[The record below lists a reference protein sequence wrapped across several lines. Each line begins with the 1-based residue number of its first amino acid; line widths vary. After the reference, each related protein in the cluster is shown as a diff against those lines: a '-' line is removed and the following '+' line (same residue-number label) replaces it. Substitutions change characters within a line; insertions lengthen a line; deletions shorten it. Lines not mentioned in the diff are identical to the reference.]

1 MNLRNH
7 MVWGAILLIC
17 LFLIGCK
24 AESGADRAG
33 AYRVRDATGTEV
45 QLAKKPDKILTLSIS
60 CDTIVLGLVTS
71 DHMTAVN
78 ALLDDPNSSNIA
90 PIAARV
96 KQKIKNPTAEEIMAM
111 RPDLVI
117 VPDWKDIKIVDSL
130 RELGIP
136 VLVVK
141 GAVNL
146 SEIKENIEMIAAALD
161 EQEKGRQLIAMMDK
175 ELADIQEKVSC
186 IPEADRKNVVLI
198 SLMTSYGG
206 IGCAYDDACRYA
218 GVINGISAA
227 GLHNGQMLTK
237 ELLVRIDPDILLMPV
252 YNDHGQFNTQ
262 QFVNEYLLD
271 PSLQSMKAIR
281 AGAVVY
287 PRDGYIYNVSQ
298 DFVYGVREIA
308 RSAYGEVFDFPD
320 DMHLSVSGEKNE

>member
-1 MNLRNH
+1 MSWARLCTPSSANLPK
-7 MVWGAILLIC
+7 V
-17 LFLIGCK
+17 IGQ
-24 AESGADRAG
+24 ERVIHGRPSIVSPWSERA
-33 AYRVRDATGTEV
+33 
-45 QLAKKPDKILTLSIS
+45 
-60 CDTIVLGLVTS
+60 
-71 DHMTAVN
+71 
-78 ALLDDPNSSNIA
+78 
-90 PIAARV
+90 
-96 KQKIKNPTAEEIMAM
+96 
-111 RPDLVI
+111 
-117 VPDWKDIKIVDSL
+117 IKIVDSL

-175 ELADIQEKVSC
+175 ELADIQEKVSR
-186 IPEADRKNVVLI
+186 IPEGDRKNVVLI

-218 GVINGISAA
+218 GVVNGISAA

-237 ELLVRIDPDILLMPV
+237 ELLVKIDPDILMMPV
-252 YNDHGQFNTQ
+252 YNDHGQFDTQ
-262 QFVNEYLLD
+262 QFVDEYLLD

-308 RSAYGEVFDFPD
+308 RSAYGGAFDFPD
-320 DMHLSVSGEKNE
+320 NMHLSVSGEKNE

>member
-7 MVWGAILLIC
+7 MVWGAVLLIC
-17 LFLIGCK
+17 LFLLGCK
-24 AESGADRAG
+24 GESGADHAG
-33 AYRVRDATGTEV
+33 AYSVRDAKGTEV
-45 QLAKKPDKILTLSIS
+45 QLAKKPDKILTLSIG

-71 DHMTAVN
+71 DHMAAVN

-96 KQKIKNPTAEEIMAM
+96 KQKIKNPTAEEILAM

-175 ELADIQEKVSC
+175 ELADIQEKVSR
-186 IPEADRKNVVLI
+186 IPEGDRKNVVLI

-237 ELLVRIDPDILLMPV
+237 ELLVKIDPDILLMPV
-252 YNDHGQFNTQ
+252 YNDHGQFDTQ
-262 QFVNEYLLD
+262 QFVDEYLLD

-308 RSAYGEVFDFPD
+308 RSAYGEAFDFPD
-320 DMHLSVSGEKNE
+320 AMHLSVSGEKNE